1 MEIPW
6 HTSPEKC
13 SISSKWPV
21 PQICDDTCAATQLQ
35 LQMWMNDVS
44 KRVWNSLKHFENVW
58 NETFWKW
65 PGKCLKWKALALTI
79 FEMDSRQRAVHFHMI
94 SLIICLKRMAF
105 HLFLWWL
112 WGRWCQ
118 CFWGSWWYWQFCWHW
133 NSCSYPNCQL
143 PDIYILLCSPLSKIA
158 EGIGWWWQWQWWWWW
173 RWWWWLWWSL
183 GFILTEG

>member
-21 PQICDDTCAATQLQ
+21 PQICDDTCAATQLWSCRCGWT
-35 LQMWMNDVS
+35 MCRNGFG
-44 KRVWNSLKHFENVW
+44 SLWV
-58 NETFWKW
+58 ETFWK
-65 PGKCLKWKALALTI
+65 CLKWNILKMAGKMFEMKGLALTI

-158 EGIGWWWQWQWWWWW
+158 EGIGWWWWWWW
-173 RWWWWLWWSL
+173 SL
-183 GFILTEG
+183 CFILTEG

>member
-1 MEIPW
+1 MTHAWQPNCE
-6 HTSPEKC
+6 
-13 SISSKWPV
+13 
-21 PQICDDTCAATQLQ
+21 AAYVDERCVETGLE
-35 LQMWMNDVS
+35 LFE
-44 KRVWNSLKHFENVW
+44 LKHFENVW

-143 PDIYILLCSPLSKIA
+143 PDIYIALFTFVQDCRRNRMMMMMIIA
-158 EGIGWWWQWQWWWWW
+158 LFHSDRRLAAMSQLICRPPPWHHY
-173 RWWWWLWWSL
+173 
-183 GFILTEG
+183 TVK